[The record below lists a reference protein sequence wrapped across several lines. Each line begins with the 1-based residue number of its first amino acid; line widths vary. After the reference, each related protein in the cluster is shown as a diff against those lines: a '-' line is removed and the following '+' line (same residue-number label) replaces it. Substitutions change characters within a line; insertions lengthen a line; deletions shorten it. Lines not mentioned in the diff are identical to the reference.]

1 MSAVGN
7 AAADVQAVVF
17 GLGEETFALPVGTVR
32 EILDH
37 RDAFRVPNGPEWLLG
52 LADVRG
58 ESVPMVDLRVRLGMA
73 VAATTLA
80 TRILVVDAALGD
92 RVLTLGLVVDRV
104 LDVSVFT
111 PADVEDVPD
120 IGIRW
125 QSDYIQG
132 VVRRQGGF
140 ILLLNLTRVVAAED
154 GFMLSSLDSAA

>member
-73 VAATTLA
+73 VAATTMA
-80 TRILVVDAALGD
+80 TRILVVDAALGA